1 MNLFSKTI
9 TATLIVTALLSN
21 GACSKKVAFQ
31 NSPVVP
37 AARGDVKVTRDKNN
51 NYVIKI
57 QLDNLAEVKRLQTA
71 KDIYLVWM
79 TTDQDSTKNIG
90 QLISKT
96 GFMSN
101 KLNASFETV
110 SPFKPKRIFITAET
124 NPNAQVPGDQIV
136 LSTTQF

>member
-1 MNLFSKTI
+1 MKLFLKSI
-9 TATLIVTALLSN
+9 IATLILVAIASN
-21 GACSKKVAFQ
+21 DACTKKVAFQ
-31 NSPVVP
+31 SSAVVP

-71 KDIYLVWM
+71 KDVYLVWM

-90 QLISKT
+90 QLVSKT

-124 NPNAQVPGDQIV
+124 NPNAQIPGDQIV